1 MRIKAYCLGYKNS
14 LCPGPNET
22 HPQPPDSS
30 VAILTLLAHLG
41 MGLPSGLPCF
51 ISPSVT
57 LYAFLVFSV
66 FATVSIRVIV
76 VHLSVALFGYHCK
89 WLDSSSCS
97 FLQPLCNPSQGAAI
111 ECDDFPDSCSYE
123 SDWIWEVKNCML
135 YIFLKSHL
143 AHGVPGVQ

>member
-1 MRIKAYCLGYKNS
+1 MKQKSSLSSNSSTGIYEISQPILCGSKLIVFVYKNS
-14 LCPGPNET
+14 LFPGPNET

-41 MGLPSGLPCF
+41 MGLPSGLPRF

-89 WLDSSSCS
+89 
-97 FLQPLCNPSQGAAI
+97 
-111 ECDDFPDSCSYE
+111 
-123 SDWIWEVKNCML
+123 
-135 YIFLKSHL
+135 
-143 AHGVPGVQ
+143 